1 MGLSRNKVA
10 VPEGA
15 AGSPPFYGVFQDA
28 GLASVVWPMRR
39 GSSPVWRGRA
49 GVEEIV
55 GFAGSLGGRRG
66 VVRICFWVP
75 GPPPAT
81 WSRAVFRMPL
91 VGRRR
96 PCGPRVGSGR
106 GAWWFENWIV
116 DASNAGFFVLLALSR
131 FRQAS
136 FLESG
141 FEIDRFVIIFYSV
154 MICRLAFEAII
165 GFFRGVCRPE
175 GRMVDALADSTDEGR
190 LRMR

>member
-1 MGLSRNKVA
+1 
-10 VPEGA
+10 
-15 AGSPPFYGVFQDA
+15 
-28 GLASVVWPMRR
+28 MRR

-55 GFAGSLGGRRG
+55 GFAGPWGLAGSGADMLLGSRT
-66 VVRICFWVP
+66 
-75 GPPPAT
+75 AT
-81 WSRAVFRMPL
+81 RDLWSRAVFRMPL
-91 VGRRR
+91 AGRRR

-116 DASNAGFFVLLALSR
+116 DASNAMNSVSSFALSR

-165 GFFRGVCRPE
+165 RVFRGVCRPE

>member
-39 GSSPVWRGRA
+39 GSSPVWCGRA

-55 GFAGSLGGRRG
+55 GFAGPWGRRG
-66 VVRICFWVP
+66 VVWICFWVP

-91 VGRRR
+91 AGRRR

-165 GFFRGVCRPE
+165 RVFRGVCRPE

>member
-15 AGSPPFYGVFQDA
+15 AGSPPFYGVF
-28 GLASVVWPMRR
+28 RT
-39 GSSPVWRGRA
+39 PVWRPSCGPCA
-49 GVEEIV
+49 GDRLRFGV
-55 GFAGSLGGRRG
+55 GVLVWKRSLASRVLGAGGERCGYAFGFPDRHPHP
-66 VVRICFWVP
+66 FWV
-75 GPPPAT
+75 
-81 WSRAVFRMPL
+81 RAVFRMPL
-91 VGRRR
+91 AGRRR

-116 DASNAGFFVLLALSR
+116 DASNAGLLSCLLYRDFARLL
-131 FRQAS
+131 

-165 GFFRGVCRPE
+165 RVFS
-175 GRMVDALADSTDEGR
+175 GRVPP
-190 LRMR
+190 